1 MSAAKARAARL
12 GDLLGQAGPAIE
24 VSGLA
29 VDSRKVAPGDVF
41 FALAGAR
48 DDGLKHVAQAV
59 ARGAAAVVA
68 ERRPEGLDSAVFVE
82 VADARAALA
91 HAASRFYPQRPATLV
106 AVTGTSGK
114 TSVAAFVRQIWASL
128 GFEAASLGTI
138 GIVSRPMTVYGSL
151 TTPDPIALHQ
161 TLARLAEA
169 GVTHLALEASSHGL
183 DQKRLDGVTPA
194 AAGFTNLSRDHMDYH
209 ATEEDYLA
217 AKLRLLRDLLPKGA
231 PAVIDADSAV
241 APRVIAAAREAGRAP
256 FTVGAKGEAIR
267 LLQASR
273 EGFSTRLSLDH
284 AGRSYDVL
292 LPLPGDFQVS
302 NALVAAGLCLASG
315 SAPDE
320 VFAALDTLE
329 GAPGRLER
337 IGDKAGA
344 PVFVDYAHKPDALE
358 KALGALRPFVPGR
371 LVVVFG
377 CGGDRDPG
385 KRPMMGEIA
394 ARAADLVIVTD
405 DNPRSEDPAA
415 IRAAILAAAPGARE
429 IGDRAEAI
437 REGVALLQPGDA
449 LVIAGKGHES
459 GQIVGERVLP
469 FSDAEEARAAL
480 ETYA

>member
-1 MSAAKARAARL
+1 MTL
-12 GDLLGQAGPAIE
+12 GDLLDLAEPTTE

-29 VDSRKVAPGDVF
+29 SDSRKVAPGDAF
-41 FALAGAR
+41 FALSGVK
-48 DDGLKHVAQAV
+48 DDGLKHVAEAV
-59 ARGAAAVVA
+59 ARGAAAIIA
-68 ERRPEGLDSAVFVE
+68 ERRPEGLGGAVFIE
-82 VADARAALA
+82 VPDARAALA
-91 HAASRFYPQRPATLV
+91 RAASRFYPSRPGTIV

-114 TSVAAFVRQIWASL
+114 TSVAAFVRQIWESL
-128 GFEAASLGTI
+128 GHEAASLGTI
-138 GIVSRPMTVYGSL
+138 GVVSRPVTIYGSL
-151 TTPDPIALHQ
+151 TTPDPITLHK

-169 GVTHLALEASSHGL
+169 GVTHLAMEASSHGL

-217 AKLRLLRDLLPKGA
+217 AKLRLFRELLPKGGA
-231 PAVIDADSAV
+231 AVVDADSEV
-241 APRVIAAAREAGRAP
+241 APRVIAAAREAGRSP

-267 LLQASR
+267 LLSATR
-273 EGFSTRLSLDH
+273 EGFSTRLSLVH
-284 AGRSYDVL
+284 AGRGYEAL

-302 NALVAAGLCLASG
+302 NALVAAGLCIASG
-315 SAPDE
+315 SAPDKA
-320 VFAALDTLE
+320 FAALDRLE

-337 IGDKAGA
+337 IGDKGGA

-358 KALGALRPFVPGR
+358 KALGTLRPFVAGR
-371 LVVVFG
+371 LIVVFG

-394 ARAADLVIVTD
+394 ARSADVVIVTD
-405 DNPRSEDPAA
+405 DNPRSENPAA

-429 IGDRAEAI
+429 IGDRRQAI

-449 LVIAGKGHES
+449 LVIAGKGHER
-459 GQIVGERVLP
+459 GQIVGERTLP

-480 ETYA
+480 ET